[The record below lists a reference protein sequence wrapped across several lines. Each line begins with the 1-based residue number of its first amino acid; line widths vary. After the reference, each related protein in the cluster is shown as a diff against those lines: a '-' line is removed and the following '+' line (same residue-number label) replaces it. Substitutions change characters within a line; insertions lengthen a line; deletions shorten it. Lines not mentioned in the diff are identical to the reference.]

1 MVLSVSVRHDAT
13 GGARVSVAGDVD
25 LATVGQLDQ
34 DIAAAVDADQT
45 TSIVVDLG
53 EVAFLDSSGIASLLK
68 GRRLADE
75 LGKPYR
81 VTGATGIVREVLD
94 LTGVWAHLSN
104 PSI

>member
-1 MVLSVSVRHDAT
+1 VGLSVSVRHDAA

-25 LATVGQLDQ
+25 LATVGQLDRE
-34 DIAAAVDADQT
+34 IETAVDADET
-45 TSIVVDLG
+45 TNIVVDLA

-68 GRRLADE
+68 GRRLADG

-81 VTGATGIVREVLD
+81 ITGASGLVREVLD
-94 LTGVWAHLSN
+94 LTGVWAHLSD

>member
-1 MVLSVSVRHDAT
+1 
-13 GGARVSVAGDVD
+13 VD
-25 LATVGQLDQ
+25 LA
-34 DIAAAVDADQT
+34 
-45 TSIVVDLG
+45 

-68 GRRLADE
+68 GRRIADG
-75 LGKPYR
+75 LGKAYW